1 MSQMGLMIAK
11 PQLILPN
18 QGNIAAFTLDFSV

>member
-11 PQLILPN
+11 PQLVLPN
-18 QGNIAAFTLDFSV
+18 QGNVTAFPFDFSV